1 MKKYEKTEEI
11 LLGSIPSP
19 EYNRTVSACV
29 INGNVDVDGVVYYVV
44 NSKDT
49 DTEVNIV
56 LFPDGTAKVVKD
68 EKESEI
74 K

>member
-19 EYNRTVSACV
+19 EYNRTVSCCV
-29 INGNVDVDGVVYYVV
+29 VNGNVDVDGVVYYVQ

-49 DTEVNIV
+49 DTQVKLV
-56 LFPDGTAKVVKD
+56 LFPDGTAKVIKD
-68 EKESEI
+68 EKEGEA
-74 K
+74 

>member
-1 MKKYEKTEEI
+1 MKKYKETEEN

-29 INGNVDVDGVVYYVV
+29 INGNVDVDGVVYYVE

-49 DTEVNIV
+49 NKEVKLV
-56 LFPDGTAKVVKD
+56 LFPDGTAKVIKD
-68 EKESEI
+68 EKEGEA
-74 K
+74 

>member
-1 MKKYEKTEEI
+1 MKKYKKTEENF
-11 LLGSIPSP
+11 LGSIPSP

-29 INGNVDVDGVVYYVV
+29 INGYVDVDGVVYYVE
-44 NSKDT
+44 NSNDT
-49 DTEVNIV
+49 NQEVKLV

-68 EKESEI
+68 EKESET

>member
-1 MKKYEKTEEI
+1 MKKYKKTEEVF
-11 LLGSIPSP
+11 LGSIPSP
-19 EYNRTVSACV
+19 EYNRTVSAFV
-29 INGNVDVDGVVYYVV
+29 MNGNVDVDGVIYNVS

-49 DTEVNIV
+49 DTQVKLV
-56 LFPDGTAKVVKD
+56 LFPDGTAKVIKD

>member
-56 LFPDGTAKVVKD
+56 LFPDGTAKVFKD